1 MGVAPHFSCRS
12 YPNLRSAI
20 IDRVT
25 LLERQE
31 QLDALNRS
39 LRDARA
45 DCGKLVL
52 IAAEAGLG
60 KSSLVEHFAAEHRRD
75 VRTLWGACDALATP
89 RALGPVHELAAQLP
103 GAGIDSGAVL
113 PSRERLFRALF
124 EEFSRPERPCLAV
137 LEDMHWADEA
147 TLDFVRFMGRRVQ
160 RTHALLI
167 LTYREDELPLTH
179 PVRLALGELTGDQI
193 IRLRLPPLSLTA
205 VRELARDRGVDPGN
219 LHRITGG
226 NPFFVREALASAGE
240 EGVPATVRDAV
251 LARLMRC
258 SRPTRELAEVV
269 AMCPGRA
276 AHWLLVGAVGADRDA
291 IAEGVARGLLLDQ
304 ADAVSFRH
312 ELARLAVVSSVPP
325 ERSRELHARLLKTL
339 IAHGADLP
347 QIVHHATFAEH
358 VEALLEYAPAAG
370 RQAARVGA
378 HREAAA
384 HFTAALRYSAAMP
397 APARAE
403 LYELHARECGVTNQT
418 GRAIASA
425 IHALEL
431 FRELGDIDSQ
441 SRLLS
446 FLAPEYRT
454 FGDKARADQCLVEAT
469 AVLDP
474 VPHSAQLAVALHAR
488 ARLASNRGQDRDA
501 AEFGER
507 ALALARSFGD
517 LETES
522 HALNTLGSALLI
534 AGDRSGYAPL
544 EQSLQLALAHD
555 LQECTARAYCN
566 LVFAAVLEHDITR
579 AISYLAAGIPYC
591 EERALFSSVA
601 YMRAYE
607 SRLALDR
614 AAWSEAER
622 IATQLWRS
630 GTLLPLQLVP
640 TLTTLALVRTR
651 RDEPG
656 AEELL
661 EQALTLAAPMGE
673 PERTGRAY
681 AARAE
686 RAFYRG
692 DLERLA
698 QEATAGLEAVSGL
711 RLPWIKGE
719 LSFWQS
725 RVQPPPAILGDI
737 AEPFRL
743 MILGEWRDA
752 ARAWEAFGMPYEQ
765 ALALLEGPEEALREA
780 LTILDHIGA
789 APLAAIARRR
799 LRDRGARGVPR
810 GPNEAT
816 RSNPAGL
823 TGREAQILSL
833 LVQGLSN
840 TQLARRL
847 HRSQKTIDHHVS
859 SVLAKLGV
867 HSRTEVRAAA
877 IALGLLADTDQKT
890 APDVPG

>member
-1 MGVAPHFSCRS
+1 VA
-12 YPNLRSAI
+12 
-20 IDRVT
+20 

-31 QLDALNRS
+31 QLDTLNRV
-39 LRDARA
+39 LLNARA

-60 KSSLVEHFAAEHRRD
+60 KSSLVEHFVAGHQRD
-75 VRTLWGACDALATP
+75 ARALWGACDALQTP

-103 GAGIDSGAVL
+103 SAAIDSGAAV

-147 TLDFVRFMGRRVQ
+147 TLDFVRFMGRRIQ
-160 RTHALLI
+160 RTHAVLI

-193 IRLRLPPLSLTA
+193 VRLRLPPLSLTA
-205 VRELARDRGVDPGN
+205 VRELARDRGVEPGN
-219 LHRITGG
+219 LHRVTGG
-226 NPFFVREALASAGE
+226 NPFFVREALASSRE
-240 EGVPATVRDAV
+240 DEVPPTVRDAV

-276 AHWLLVGAVGADRDA
+276 AHWLLAGAIGADRDA
-291 IAEGVARGLLLDQ
+291 IADGVARGLLLDQ

-347 QIVHHATFAEH
+347 QIVHHAMLAEN
-358 VEALLEYAPAAG
+358 VEAVLEYAPAAG

-384 HFTAALRYSAAMP
+384 HFAAALRYRATLSAL
-397 APARAE
+397 ARAE
-403 LYELHARECGVTNQT
+403 LYELHARECCVTNQST
-418 GRAIASA
+418 RAIASA

-431 FRELGDIDSQ
+431 FRQLGDIESQ

-454 FGDKARADQCLVEAT
+454 SGDKVRADQCLLEAT

-488 ARLASNRGQDRDA
+488 ARLASNRGQDREA
-501 AEFGER
+501 VEFGQR
-507 ALALARSFGD
+507 ALALARSFGN

-522 HALNTLGSALLI
+522 HALNSIGSALLI

-544 EQSLQLALAHD
+544 EQSLELALAHD
-555 LQECTARAYCN
+555 LQECAARAYCN

-579 AISYLAAGIPYC
+579 ATSYLSAGIPYC
-591 EERALFSSVA
+591 EERALFYGVE
-601 YMRAYE
+601 YIRAYE

-614 AAWSEAER
+614 ADWSEAER

-630 GTLLPLQLVP
+630 GTMLPLQSVP
-640 TLTTLALVRTR
+640 TLTTLALVRAR

-661 EQALTLAAPMGE
+661 DQALALAAPMGE
-673 PERTGRAY
+673 PERTGRVY

-692 DLERLA
+692 DLERMA
-698 QEATAGLEAVSGL
+698 QEATAGLEVVSGL

-719 LSFWQS
+719 LSFWHS
-725 RVQPPPAILGDI
+725 RVLPLEAVPGDV
-737 AEPFRL
+737 AAPFRL
-743 MILGEWRDA
+743 MILGDWRGA
-752 ARAWEAFGMPYEQ
+752 AQAWQGFGMPYEQ
-765 ALALLEGPEEALREA
+765 ALAQLEGPEEALREA
-780 LTILDHIGA
+780 LAILDHIGA
-789 APLAAIARRR
+789 TPLAAIARRR

-816 RSNPAGL
+816 RLNPAGL
-823 TGREAQILSL
+823 TGREAHILSL
-833 LVQGLSN
+833 LVEGLSN
-840 TQLARRL
+840 AQLARRL

-867 HSRTEVRAAA
+867 HSRLEVRAAA
-877 IALGLLADTDQKT
+877 IALGLLPDTDHKT
-890 APDVPG
+890 APDLQA

>member
-1 MGVAPHFSCRS
+1 VP
-12 YPNLRSAI
+12 
-20 IDRVT
+20 

-31 QLDALNRS
+31 QLDTLNRL

-45 DCGKLVL
+45 ECGRLVL
-52 IAAEAGLG
+52 IAGEAGLG

-75 VRTLWGACDALATP
+75 ARTLWGACDALETP

-103 GAGIDSGAVL
+103 GAAIDAGGV
-113 PSRERLFRALF
+113 PHSRERLFRALF
-124 EEFSRPERPCLAV
+124 EEFSRPGQPCLAV

-147 TLDFVRFMGRRVQ
+147 TLDFVRFMGRRIQ
-160 RTHALLI
+160 RTRALLI
-167 LTYREDELPLTH
+167 VTYREDELPLTH
-179 PVRLALGELTGDQI
+179 PVRLALGELTGDSI
-193 IRLRLPPLSLTA
+193 IRLRLAPLSLTA
-205 VRELARDRGVDPGN
+205 VRELARNRGVDPGN
-219 LHRITGG
+219 LHRVTGG
-226 NPFFVREALASAGE
+226 NPFFVREALASSE
-240 EGVPATVRDAV
+240 QDQVPATVRDAV

-258 SRPTRELAEVV
+258 SRTTRELAELV

-276 AHWLLVGAVGADRDA
+276 ERRLLAGAIGTDRDA
-291 IAEGVARGLLLDQ
+291 IAEGVARGLLLEQ
-304 ADAVSFRH
+304 GDAISFRH
-312 ELARLAVVSSVPP
+312 ELARLAVVSSVRP
-325 ERSRELHARLLKTL
+325 ERSRELHARLLETL
-339 IAHGADLP
+339 IAQGADLP
-347 QIVHHATFAEH
+347 QIVHHATLAED
-358 VEALLEYAPAAG
+358 VEVLLEHAPVAG

-384 HFTAALRYSAAMP
+384 HFNAALRYSAALP

-418 GRAIASA
+418 GQAIASA
-425 IHALEL
+425 VQALEL
-431 FRELGDIDSQ
+431 FRELGAIESQ

-446 FLAPEYRT
+446 FLASEYRT
-454 FGDKARADQCLVEAT
+454 VGDKARADLCLVEAT

-488 ARLASNRGQDRDA
+488 GRLASNRGQDRDA
-501 AEFGER
+501 VDFGQR

-522 HALNTLGSALLI
+522 HALNTVGSALLI
-534 AGDRSGYAPL
+534 AGDRSGYPPL

-555 LQECTARAYCN
+555 LQECAARAYCN
-566 LVFAAVLEHDITR
+566 LVFAAVLEHDISR
-579 AISYLAAGIPYC
+579 AISYLAAGVAYG

-607 SRLALDR
+607 SRLALDQ
-614 AAWSEAER
+614 ALWSEAER

-640 TLTTLALVRTR
+640 TLTTLALVRAR
-651 RDEPG
+651 RAEPG

-661 EQALTLAAPMGE
+661 EQALTLAEPMGE
-673 PERTGRAY
+673 PERTGRAH

-686 RAFYRG
+686 CAFYRG
-692 DLERLA
+692 DLERLSR
-698 QEATAGLEAVSGL
+698 EAAAGLEVVSGL

-719 LSFWQS
+719 LSFWHS
-725 RVQPPPAILGDI
+725 RVQPPQAIPEDI

-743 MILGEWRDA
+743 MILGDWRA
-752 ARAWEAFGMPYEQ
+752 AERAWHALGMPYER

-780 LTILDHIGA
+780 LTLLDPIGA
-789 APLAAIARRR
+789 IPLAAIVRRR

-810 GPNEAT
+810 GPNETT
-816 RSNPAGL
+816 RSNPVGL
-823 TGREAQILSL
+823 TAREVQILSL
-833 LVQGLSN
+833 LVHGLTN
-840 TQLARRL
+840 AQLARRL

-859 SVLAKLGV
+859 AVLAKLGV
-867 HSRTEVRAAA
+867 HSRIEARAAA
-877 IALGLLADTDQKT
+877 IALGLLADTEYQT
-890 APDVPG
+890 TPVSAP